1 MNFEQYTKEAERTS
15 AILENETLNNLHYL
29 LGITTEIGEL
39 LDIWKRN
46 IAYKK
51 DIDWINVKEE
61 LGDILWYFSNFLRI
75 NNIDFE
81 EILNINIKKLESRY
95 PEKFTEEKAINRD
108 LESERKILES

>member
-29 LGITTEIGEL
+29 LGMITEIGEL

-81 EILNINIKKLESRY
+81 EILNININKLKSRY
-95 PEKFTEEKAINRD
+95 PEKFTEENAINRD

>member
-29 LGITTEIGEL
+29 LGMITEIGEL

-81 EILNINIKKLESRY
+81 EILNININKLKSRY